1 MLLRWNA
8 LPLNDIRVPGPER
21 REHQIWIWLLTAVW
35 LGAAVFG
42 LRVVWAYDNAPG
54 VIARAPKQWPAQ
66 SALASARDRSTL
78 VVFAHPQCPCT
89 RASIGELAEV
99 LARTERQPRTYV
111 VFLKPTELADGWEKT
126 ALWQTAA
133 GLPGVTVLRD
143 DGGREARA
151 FGVETSGQ
159 TLLYDSRGALV
170 YNGGITRSRGHAGDN
185 DGRAALIAL
194 IGRAPTDRSGANV
207 FGCPLFASGS

>member
-1 MLLRWNA
+1 M
-8 LPLNDIRVPGPER
+8 PFKDIRLPGAER
-21 REHQIWIWLLTAVW
+21 REHQFWIWVLTAVW

-54 VIARAPKQWPAQ
+54 AIARAPKRWPAH
-66 SALASARDRSTL
+66 SALAAATDRQTL

-99 LARTERQPRTYV
+99 LARTGRQPRTYV
-111 VFLKPTELADGWEKT
+111 VFLKPKEVADGWEKT
-126 ALWQTAA
+126 GLWQTAA
-133 GLPGVTVLRD
+133 SLPGVSVRRD
-143 DGGREARA
+143 DGGSEARA

-159 TLLYDSRGALV
+159 TLLYDSRGALI
-170 YNGGITRSRGHAGDN
+170 YNGGITGSRGHAGDN
-185 DGRAALIAL
+185 AGRAALIAL

-207 FGCPLFASGS
+207 FGCPLFAAGS